1 MSDGGGD
8 WTTSHDS
15 TSSGG
20 DEGSP
25 SSDPR
30 AGAGDADATDEPGPM
45 DIESVHDRESALEWH
60 RQKRSEMGGGEGVP
74 ILVIAVLALTA
85 GGLIGLVL
93 VALVMR

>member
-1 MSDGGGD
+1 
-8 WTTSHDS
+8 
-15 TSSGG
+15 
-20 DEGSP
+20 
-25 SSDPR
+25 
-30 AGAGDADATDEPGPM
+30 M